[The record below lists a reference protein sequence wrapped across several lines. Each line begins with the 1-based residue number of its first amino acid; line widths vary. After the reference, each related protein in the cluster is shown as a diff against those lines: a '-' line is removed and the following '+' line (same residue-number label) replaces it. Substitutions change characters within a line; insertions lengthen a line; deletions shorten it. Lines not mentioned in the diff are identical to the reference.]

1 MKTASETTM
10 PATTDADSVG
20 QELGA
25 WLREHWDP
33 ELTVAAW
40 WELLGSSGWAVPT
53 WPTAWHGRGL
63 TRDLMAA
70 VVHEFEAANVLGPP
84 GGLGMLLAGPTIL
97 VHGTDEQKQ
106 RYLWPIVTG
115 AEAWCQLFSEPG
127 AGSDLAG
134 LQAKGVRDG
143 DEWIFNGQKVWTSGG
158 HQADLGMLLARTN
171 VEVPKHAG
179 ISYFALSM
187 HQPDAIDVRPLREMT
202 GRALFN
208 EVFVSD
214 ARSHTDT
221 LIGGLDNGWAVANTT
236 LNFERAGLGAG
247 GHSAG
252 GLAAPGS
259 VVGDLSRRAGDFVRA
274 SRRGTTAGGGTALSS
289 AALVALARERGVW
302 DDATIRQDLMRL
314 RTLEQIGRFGN
325 LRAKAAAQA
334 GRRLTGGE
342 PNMAKLAMSRI
353 VRLGRDL
360 VVRILGPDA
369 LLAGP
374 DAPNRGAYNEV
385 VLFSPAPSIYGGSDE
400 VQRNVLGERTL
411 GLPSE
416 PRPDKGVPFKDLL
429 IGTQR

>member
-1 MKTASETTM
+1 MGGLL
-10 PATTDADSVG
+10 D
-20 QELGA
+20 ELDA
-25 WLREHWDP
+25 WLDANWDP
-33 ELTVAAW
+33 ELAVGDW
-40 WELLGSSGWAVPT
+40 WERLGLAGWAAPSLPT
-53 WPTAWHGRGL
+53 HAYG
-63 TRDLMAA
+63 RDLSRNEAIAVAKHIAA
-70 VVHEFEAANVLGPP
+70 KGALNAP
-84 GGLGMLLAGPTIL
+84 GGLGMLLAAPTIAA
-97 VHGTDEQKQ
+97 HGTPEQIE
-106 RYLWPIVTG
+106 RYVKPIVTG
-115 AEAWCQLFSEPG
+115 AQAWCQLFSEPG

-134 LQAKGVRDG
+134 LGTKATRDG
-143 DEWIFNGQKVWTSGG
+143 EEWIVNGQKVWTSGG
-158 HQADLGMLLARTN
+158 HIADMGMLIARSDPD
-171 VEVPKHAG
+171 VPKHQG
-179 ISYFALSM
+179 ISWFSFDM
-187 HQPDAIDVRPLREMT
+187 HQSGVDVRPLREMT

-208 EVFVSD
+208 EVFLSD
-214 ARSHTDT
+214 ARVADDA
-221 LIGGLDNGWAVANTT
+221 LVGGVHNGWAVANTT

-259 VVGDLSRRAGDFVRA
+259 VVGDLSRRAGDFVRTG
-274 SRRGTTAGGGTALSS
+274 RRGTTAGGGTALSS

-302 DDATIRQDLMRL
+302 GDATIRQDLMRL

-400 VQRNVLGERTL
+400 VKRNVLGERTL